1 MKFLVPEFINEW
13 RIKIRQQGLKK
24 FIKSK
29 GWKIVLVFFV
39 FYAVRDIILYIIIPY
54 LVISRFPSC

>member
-13 RIKIRQQGLKK
+13 RIEIRQQGLKN